1 LLWSGDVKPEYQPFC
16 KAYRG
21 TIENSEANAFRDEE
35 DVFGKRNS
43 WRKEGDPKTPDDWAS
58 YDRIAPRFTKR
69 LEEWHGGIRWTMS
82 RK

>member
-1 LLWSGDVKPEYQPFC
+1 MKPEYQPFC